1 MLVVARAR
9 SQEIVVV
16 FVLAAKRSD
25 GEGEEIHVLPVRP
38 TLAADRAITSKTK
51 AAAARAQTAGGLLC
65 CQCSG
70 RQGVCCA
77 RGSSHL
83 VSSRDSSVVPELKAA
98 EAVRNDITINCA
110 V

>member
-9 SQEIVVV
+9 SQENVVV

-51 AAAARAQTAGGLLC
+51 AAAAARAQTAGGLLC
-65 CQCSG
+65 C
-70 RQGVCCA
+70 
-77 RGSSHL
+77 
-83 VSSRDSSVVPELKAA
+83 
-98 EAVRNDITINCA
+98 
-110 V
+110 